1 MSTNCQSGPREILE
15 SGLYGRLVPVGDHNA
30 LAKAI
35 IQTQDNP
42 ISLDIL
48 IRRSEDFA
56 PIKQAE
62 RYLEILLSK

>member
-1 MSTNCQSGPREILE
+1 MSTNCQSGPTEILE
-15 SGLYGRLVPVGDHNA
+15 SGLYGRLVPVGVHNA

-56 PIKQAE
+56 PIKPAE
-62 RYLEILLSK
+62 RYLEILFSK